1 MKEINFTQA
10 TFDRTIFAVRS
21 LFNSD
26 IAEATVK
33 ALAELVQDWGE
44 MRKKLAE
51 VEKPA
56 EATTA
61 PATEADNEEI

>member
-10 TFDRTIFAVRS
+10 TFERTIFAVRN

-51 VEKPA
+51 AEKPA
-56 EATTA
+56 EETV
-61 PATEADNEEI
+61 TEETVAQEV

>member
-10 TFDRTIFAVRS
+10 TFDRTIFAVRN

-26 IAEATVK
+26 IAEATVN
-33 ALAELVQDWGE
+33 ALAELVQDWVE

-51 VEKPA
+51 AEKPA
-56 EATTA
+56 DETV
-61 PATEADNEEI
+61 TEETVAQEI

>member
-10 TFDRTIFAVRS
+10 TFDRTIFAVRN

-33 ALAELVQDWGE
+33 ALVELVQDWGE
-44 MRKKLAE
+44 MRKKLAGA
-51 VEKPA
+51 EKPA
-56 EATTA
+56 EETV
-61 PATEADNEEI
+61 TEETVAQEI

>member
-10 TFDRTIFAVRS
+10 TFDRTIFAVRN

-44 MRKKLAE
+44 MRKKL
-51 VEKPA
+51 
-56 EATTA
+56 TYQLF
-61 PATEADNEEI
+61 